1 MNVNKIGK
9 KAHEVLIIQCIKD
22 PKHYEECILRHKIL
36 DFANEGASFSLRGA
50 NNRLMAVEMV
60 GDLFETSLFLALQ
73 RKIDMVEVLSFPL
86 SPTPLSLNYADGTMV
101 KTEKSKLMEEL
112 ESTIFSE
119 KPSHVDIIITGTMF
133 FLH

>member
-9 KAHEVLIIQCIKD
+9 NAREVLIIQCIKH
-22 PKHYEECILRHKIL
+22 PKRCEECILCHKIL

-60 GDLFETSLFLALQ
+60 RDLFESILFLALQ
-73 RKIDMVEVLSFPL
+73 RKIDMVEVLLFPL
-86 SPTPLSLNYADGTMV
+86 SPIPLSLNYADGTMV
-101 KTEKSKLMEEL
+101 KTQKSKLMQEL
-112 ESTIFSE
+112 ESRIFSE
-119 KPSHVDIIITGTMF
+119 KPRHVDVIITGTMF